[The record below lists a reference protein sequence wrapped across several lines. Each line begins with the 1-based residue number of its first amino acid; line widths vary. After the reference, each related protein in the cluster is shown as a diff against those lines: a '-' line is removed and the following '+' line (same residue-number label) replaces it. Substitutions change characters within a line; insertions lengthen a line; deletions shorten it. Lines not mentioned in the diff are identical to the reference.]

1 MMNRYLSLA
10 GIGTAL
16 FSCLLFS
23 TACVTHHNLSGPGE
37 PSPSPTS
44 TVSGPTAST
53 TATVSWTPTA
63 TPTAGCASYSDNFSG
78 SADLANYSYFDAGTQ
93 AAGTAASG
101 GYQIT
106 GGILEDTA
114 NGGLAIV
121 NDSLFSHSLSNYT
134 VEADFEMDSYQGS
147 LGVFGIA
154 FRTGNNGSFY
164 SFQWNGNF
172 SNADGGTHNWELEK
186 NTGSPSVSFT
196 YPACCVTVPG
206 YTLGTWVHLKVA
218 ALGNNFKCY
227 VNFNDG
233 TGDHLIFNATDTSSP
248 YTSGGVGVRT
258 YGINSPN
265 VARIKNFFANA
276 QSCVTSASSP
286 TATYTSISTSTP
298 TFVATSTPSSTPS
311 ATPASTC
318 IQFTDTYGSSAS
330 LNNYNFYAWG
340 TSSAA
345 ALSYQ
350 VVSGELQVAP
360 TSGTVY
366 SWAFA
371 TNTAFNQSLGDYG
384 VEGDFKLD
392 TVSQGVFGPAFR
404 GDGPV
409 SETYS
414 FQWNGLNNRWE
425 IEKACTNGLY
435 YYPGCATGN
444 AYTLGTWVHLKVTAS
459 GGTFNAWETPES
471 APGVASGATVQIF
484 TNVTD
489 TVACTGL
496 TGLTAGYTTG
506 SVGIRAY
513 NVVAGNILHIQNFT
527 ASTCP

>member
-1 MMNRYLSLA
+1 MNRYLSGT
-10 GIGTAL
+10 GIGAVL
-16 FSCLLFS
+16 FGCLLFS
-23 TACVTHHNLSGPGE
+23 TACVTHHNLSGPVE

-44 TVSGPTAST
+44 TVSGPTVST

-63 TPTAGCASYSDNFSG
+63 TPTAGCASYLDNFSG

-121 NDSLFSHSLSNYT
+121 NDSLFNHSLSNYT

-265 VARIKNFFANA
+265 VARIKNFFVNA
-276 QSCVTSASSP
+276 QSCVTSGSSP
-286 TATYTSISTSTP
+286 TATCTSTSTNTSTATSTP
-298 TFVATSTPSSTPS
+298 TSTPT

-318 IQFTDTYGSSAS
+318 TQFTDTFGSSS
-330 LNNYNFYAWG
+330 SVNNYNYYGWG
-340 TSSAA
+340 SSTAVYQVSGGEMQVTSS
-345 ALSYQ
+345 
-350 VVSGELQVAP
+350 
-360 TSGTVY
+360 SGTAY
-366 SWAFA
+366 SYAMA
-371 TNTAFNQSLGDYG
+371 TASVFNPSLGDYS
-384 VEGDFKLD
+384 VEGDFNLG
-392 TVSQGVFGPAFR
+392 TGGQGVFGPIFR
-404 GDGPV
+404 GNGPV
-409 SETYS
+409 SECYI
-414 FQWNGLNNRWE
+414 FQWNGLNSRWE
-425 IEKACTNGLY
+425 IEKQTEGY
-435 YYPGCATGN
+435 YYLGCSTSN
-444 AYTLGTWVHLKVTAS
+444 PYTLGTWVHLKVTAS

-471 APGVASGATVQIF
+471 APGVASGAIVQVF

-489 TVACTGL
+489 AVACAGTVGL
-496 TGLTAGYTTG
+496 TSAFTAGSPG
-506 SVGIRAY
+506 FRSY
-513 NVVAGNILHIQNFT
+513 NIVSGNTLLLQNFT